1 MNIDKF
7 RVQYEDYCDK
17 YANLSMRRDEGIL
30 EITLGTDGG
39 PLQWGRQ
46 AHAELEEAFLNI
58 GRDRQN
64 QLVIMTGTGDEFS
77 GPVAEAE
84 ANRAAHKQT
93 ADEWMELG
101 WESNRLLSNL
111 LAIDVPMISAVN
123 GPAARHAEL
132 PVMCDIVLAAENASF
147 QDSAHYSGGL
157 VPGDGVHVVFPM
169 IMGLNRGRYFLLTGQ
184 VLSARQAMD
193 YGLVNEV
200 LPQEDLLPR
209 AWELAREIM
218 RQPEIN
224 RRYTRLLLTEQLR
237 RQLQELLPYGLALEG
252 LAITR

>member
-218 RQPEIN
+218 RQPEMN